1 MYNSKKQT
9 KNHDDGETILNVQV
23 YLNSYET
30 RLGVGHT
37 HNHIIIIITPRENVH
52 PVHN

>member
-1 MYNSKKQT
+1 MYNSKTQT

-23 YLNSYET
+23 YLNYYET

-37 HNHIIIIITPRENVH
+37 HNHILIIITPRENVH